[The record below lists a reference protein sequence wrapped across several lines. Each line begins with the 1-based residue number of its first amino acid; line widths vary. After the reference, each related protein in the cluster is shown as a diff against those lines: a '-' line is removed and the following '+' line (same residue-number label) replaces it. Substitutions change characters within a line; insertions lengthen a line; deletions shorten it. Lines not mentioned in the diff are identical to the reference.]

1 MVFPPIVNLILPISP
16 IVNLILD
23 SAKTIGLPK
32 ELLFITKVFHK
43 STDVSELLSL
53 FVIETWSIIPSLS
66 LDRYS
71 FNGTKIYL
79 SKHLLLKFD
88 QNYNYCIET
97 HF

>member
-1 MVFPPIVNLILPISP
+1 MLMVFPPIVNLILPISP

-53 FVIETWSIIPSLS
+53 FVIET
-66 LDRYS
+66 
-71 FNGTKIYL
+71 
-79 SKHLLLKFD
+79 
-88 QNYNYCIET
+88 
-97 HF
+97 

>member
-53 FVIETWSIIPSLS
+53 FLIET
-66 LDRYS
+66 
-71 FNGTKIYL
+71 
-79 SKHLLLKFD
+79 
-88 QNYNYCIET
+88 
-97 HF
+97 